1 MGPTHARGRLPT
13 TAINGALRPAT
24 MHEISLKSPFVQ
36 SRSYGFLVATFF
48 GTLINR
54 LRQHYE
60 SFSIPGSIVHTP
72 LKEVRA
78 HTKLLRPIR
87 HPFHF
92 GMGFGAPGVVSASCL
107 PGELLSI
114 NKWAKMWPRSARKKP
129 FEPFSK
135 PFSTDHTGNI
145 QGPYGRAT
153 RLCTRSCDQSSF
165 GLPSML
171 RLVGPC

>member
-1 MGPTHARGRLPT
+1 MGPWYGRS
-13 TAINGALRPAT
+13 I
-24 MHEISLKSPFVQ
+24 HEISLKSPFVQ

-60 SFSIPGSIVHTP
+60 SFSIPGSIVHTF
-72 LKEVRA
+72 LKKARA

-92 GMGFGAPGVVSASCL
+92 GMGFGAPGVVSDNCL

-114 NKWAKMWPRSARKKP
+114 NKWAKRWPRSARKKP
-129 FEPFSK
+129 FEPWSK
-135 PFSTDHTGNI
+135 PFQRII
-145 QGPYGRAT
+145 QGIYRV
-153 RLCTRSCDQSSF
+153 LVE
-165 GLPSML
+165 GLL
-171 RLVGPC
+171 GFVQGVVTKVHLGFHQC